1 MPTCVAVLAQNI
13 PYVNWYIIYK
23 ILKFEL
29 ATWVLRSNWFH
40 FQLKQETGRIV
51 RYLNKHAHTIYMG
64 FKANMLTKYNM
75 CALYWGA
82 EESEKSKCV
91 FILSYIHTAE
101 LDLFQ
106 LDPGLS
112 FQLTTLGRRISRA
125 FDQFL
130 KAWFFVIYSTTA
142 TIKL

>member
-1 MPTCVAVLAQNI
+1 
-13 PYVNWYIIYK
+13 
-23 ILKFEL
+23 
-29 ATWVLRSNWFH
+29 
-40 FQLKQETGRIV
+40 
-51 RYLNKHAHTIYMG
+51 MG

-130 KAWFFVIYSTTA
+130 KA
-142 TIKL
+142 